1 MLTKENFNESYKL
14 HGMEVEGV
22 DTCMLKEYLEKNYG
36 YNEPIF
42 LNEVRLEG
50 LSDNALRQYF
60 KRMLKSGD
68 LARFDTGIYYLPKA
82 SRLLKKSYLDPM
94 KVIIR
99 KYIQSTTETYGYFAG
114 ATFANQIG
122 LTTQMPATLEIVTS
136 KESTKGRTVTVGSQA
151 VRLKRPVTT
160 ITSENAGLL
169 QFLDAVSQAE
179 KYSELSNSDTGIL
192 LKNYAKQRN
201 YSKELLSSV
210 LSGITGSAA
219 IKLIEWGIIYEF
231 TS

>member
-1 MLTKENFNESYKL
+1 
-14 HGMEVEGV
+14 
-22 DTCMLKEYLEKNYG
+22 MLKEYLEKTYG

-42 LNEVRLEG
+42 ISEIQLDGMN
-50 LSDNALRQYF
+50 DNALRQYF

-99 KYIQSTTETYGYFAG
+99 KYIKNSEETYGYFSGVMA
-114 ATFANQIG
+114 ANQIG
-122 LTTQMPATLEIVTS
+122 LTTQMPAVLEIVTS
-136 KESTKGRTVTVGSQA
+136 KEATKGRTVTMGSQTLR
-151 VRLKRPVTT
+151 VKRPAVG
-160 ITSENAGLL
+160 ITSQNAGLL
-169 QFLDAVSQAE
+169 QFLDIISQSE
-179 KYSELSNSDTGIL
+179 KYSEFSETETRLLLSN
-192 LKNYAKQRN
+192 YAQKQN

-210 LSGITGSAA
+210 LPAVTGTTAK
-219 IKLIEWGIIYEF
+219 KLIEWGIIYEF

>member
-1 MLTKENFNESYKL
+1 
-14 HGMEVEGV
+14 MEVEGV

-42 LNEVRLEG
+42 INEIRLDGLN
-50 LSDNALRQYF
+50 DNALRQYF
-60 KRMLKSGD
+60 KRMLRSGD

-94 KVIIR
+94 KVIMR
-99 KYIQSTTETYGYFAG
+99 KYVQSTTETYGYFAG

-151 VRLKRPVTT
+151 VRLKRPATT

-179 KYSELSNSDTGIL
+179 KYSELSDSDTGIL
-192 LKNYAKQRN
+192 LKNYAKQQN
-201 YSKELLSSV
+201 YSKELLSGV
-210 LSGITGSAA
+210 LLGITGPTAK
-219 IKLIEWGIIYEF
+219 KLIEWGIIYEF